1 MSEFIIYEQTGSIVT
16 LTLNSPET
24 RNALSNY
31 DEYMQIVEAC
41 DRINLDESVG
51 AVILTGAGSCFCA
64 GGNVKDMKEQNGLF
78 SGDPLEI
85 ANKYRYSIQKIPLAL
100 YNLDA
105 PTIAA
110 VNGPAIGAGCD
121 LTLMCDIR
129 LASEKAKFA
138 ESFVQL
144 GIIPGDGGA
153 WLLQRAVG
161 ASKAYE
167 MAFTGDTITAQEALE
182 CGLVS
187 KCVSPDQLM
196 AEAQTMAERIVK
208 NPPRAVRL
216 SKRLMREAA
225 HVRLDTLLEMSAA
238 YQAIAHKTEEHLER
252 IDQISL
258 GPKEGGKKK

>member
-1 MSEFIIYEQTGSIVT
+1 MSDFVIYEQTAKVVT

-24 RNALSNY
+24 RNALSHE
-31 DEYMQIVEAC
+31 DEYLQIVEC
-41 DRINLDESVG
+41 CERINRDDSVG

-64 GGNVKDMKEQNGLF
+64 GGNVKDMKAQNGLY
-78 SGDPLEI
+78 SGDPLTI
-85 ANKYRYSIQKIPLAL
+85 ANKYRHSIQKIPLAL
-100 YNLDA
+100 YNVEA

-144 GIIPGDGGA
+144 GLIPGDGGA

-161 ASKAYE
+161 LSKAYE
-167 MAFTGDTITAQEALE
+167 MAFTGDTITAQEALA

-187 KCVSPDQLM
+187 KIAVPEELM
-196 AEAQTMAERIVK
+196 AEAQKTADRIAK
-208 NPPRAVRL
+208 NPSRTLRL
-216 SKRLMREAA
+216 SKRLMREAM

-238 YQAIAHKTEEHLER
+238 YQAMAHKTDEHLER
-252 IDQISL
+252 LDNISL
-258 GPKEGGKKK
+258 SGDRGGKKK

>member
-1 MSEFIIYEQTGSIVT
+1 MSNFVIYEQTGGIVT

-24 RNALSNY
+24 RNALSDE
-31 DEYMQIVEAC
+31 DEYLQIVESC
-41 DRINLDESVG
+41 ERINRDDSVG

-78 SGDPLEI
+78 SGDPLAI
-85 ANKYRYSIQKIPLAL
+85 ANKYRRGIQQIPLAL
-100 YNLDA
+100 YNVEA

-129 LASEKAKFA
+129 LASEKAEFA
-138 ESFVQL
+138 ESFVQFGL
-144 GIIPGDGGA
+144 IPGDGGA

-161 ASKAYE
+161 PSKAYE
-167 MAFTGDTITAQEALE
+167 MAFTGDTISAQEAFD

-187 KCVSPDQLM
+187 KVVSPDDLM
-196 AEAQTMAERIVK
+196 TEAQAMADRIVK
-208 NPPRAVRL
+208 NPARALRL
-216 SKRLMREAA
+216 SKRLMREAM

-238 YQAIAHKTEEHLER
+238 YQATAHKTEEHLER
-252 IDQISL
+252 IDKISF
-258 GPKEGGKKK
+258 GPNSEAKKE